1 MRSFLLTVFSTVLC
15 CGVIN
20 NAVAKAP
27 VWKVSKGEEHL
38 FLGGTIHV
46 LSTSDYPLPESFDSA
61 FEQSQQVVFEID
73 IAQMSDPQL
82 MQEMGAML
90 TFQDEQTLQSALSEK
105 TYGRLDA
112 FLTKRDLSIDHFQKL
127 KPIGISLTLVTLE
140 MQKLG
145 LSDGVGVDQFYYQRA
160 AKEGKDIAALETLQ
174 EQMSFI
180 AQMGAGN
187 ADALIES
194 TLQDLQEMTEGWQ
207 KMSDAWR
214 NGDVADMHE
223 LLVEPM
229 QEEFPSIYR
238 VMLFE
243 RNNNW
248 MKKIIPM
255 FASKEIEFVLVGAL
269 HMVGK
274 DGLLEQLQGRGYT
287 IQQLD

>member
-1 MRSFLLTVFSTVLC
+1 MKPFLLIIFSMVLC

-20 NAVAKAP
+20 GAVAKAP
-27 VWKVSKGEEHL
+27 VWKVSKGGNTL

-46 LSTSDYPLPESFDSA
+46 LSTSDYPLPNSFDSA
-61 FEQSQQVVFEID
+61 FEQSQQVVFEVD
-73 IAQMSDPQL
+73 IAQMSDPLL
-82 MQEMGAML
+82 MQEMGVML
-90 TFQDEQTLQSALSEK
+90 TFQGEQTLQSALSK
-105 TYGRLDA
+105 QTYARLETY
-112 FLTKRDLSIDHFQKL
+112 LTKRDLSIDHFKKL
-127 KPIGISLTLVTLE
+127 KPIGISLSLLMLE
-140 MQKLG
+140 MQNIG
-145 LSDGVGVDQFYYQRA
+145 LSDGAGVDQFYYQRA

-174 EQMSFI
+174 EQMTFI

-187 ADALIES
+187 ADALVES
-194 TLQDLQEMTEGWQ
+194 TLQDLHDLAEGWRQ
-207 KMSDAWR
+207 MSEAWR
-214 NGDVADMHE
+214 SGDTANMHE

-238 VMLFE
+238 LMLLD

-255 FASKEIEFVLVGAL
+255 FSTKEIEFVLVGAL

-274 DGLLEQLQGRGYT
+274 DGLLEQLRERGYT